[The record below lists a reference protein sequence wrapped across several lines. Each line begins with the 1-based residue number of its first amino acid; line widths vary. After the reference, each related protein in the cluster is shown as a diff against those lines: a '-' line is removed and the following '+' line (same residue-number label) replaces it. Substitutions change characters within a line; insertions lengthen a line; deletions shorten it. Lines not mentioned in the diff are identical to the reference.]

1 MGCRVKSAVAGKSS
15 SGLALALG
23 DAALGLVLA
32 VLLAELGADP
42 PTKRLLGLLLCSF
55 AALLQRLLLGANI
68 ARRFLRGSELVAV
81 DHTSPLTPDAAGG
94 QLAPLLAERAARR
107 RQLIWT
113 RARVGVLGAFG
124 GRQLYVLGAWYM
136 GLGLGCRAE
145 RLCRIAMSNPFQISD
160 AARGICHRHSAR
172 GANAEHRGG
181 TGGGQ
186 HCYCGRSCRPL
197 TGLARAATRLGG
209 GVRRR

>member
-1 MGCRVKSAVAGKSS
+1 MAGKSS
-15 SGLALALG
+15 SRLALALG

-42 PTKRLLGLLLCSF
+42 TTKRLLGLLLCSF

-81 DHTSPLTPDAAGG
+81 DHTLPLPPDAAGG
-94 QLAPLLAERAARR
+94 QLALLLAERAARR

-124 GRQLYVLGAWYM
+124 GR
-136 GLGLGCRAE
+136 
-145 RLCRIAMSNPFQISD
+145 
-160 AARGICHRHSAR
+160 
-172 GANAEHRGG
+172 
-181 TGGGQ
+181 
-186 HCYCGRSCRPL
+186 
-197 TGLARAATRLGG
+197 
-209 GVRRR
+209 